1 MTQEEKINIAELL
14 KGCPKGMEL
23 DCTMYDNCTFD
34 GLEEYLY
41 PIKVQTPDGQISLNK
56 YGCYSSNKHAKCI
69 IFPKGKTTWEGFVP
83 PYEFKDGDVG
93 ACETKDGCVQLFLI
107 KGCNTDER
115 TRTYCFLDIN
125 GDLDIDEYSYIIDRL
140 ATEEEK
146 AKLFQAIKD
155 NGYRWNA
162 DTKNLE
168 RLTKFKIG
176 DRIRLKGSTTNFI
189 STVTKINEDGS
200 IAVNDCSFA
209 IKYELQDNWELVPTK
224 FDVTTLK
231 PFDKVLVRD
240 NNEQF
245 WTCDW
250 FSFHD
255 TGQVYPFVCG
265 GHYVSQCIPYEK
277 NEHLL
282 GTTNDCDEYFKNW

>member
-1 MTQEEKINIAELL
+1 MGKINIAEIL
-14 KGCPKGMEL
+14 KDCPSGMEL
-23 DCTMYDNCTFD
+23 DCTMWDNVTFAFVSD
-34 GLEEYLY
+34 DNYY
-41 PIKVQTPDGQISLNK
+41 PITIRTPDGQVSLNRC
-56 YGCYSSNKHAKCI
+56 GCYSNSKHSKCVL
-69 IFPKGKTTWEGFVP
+69 FPKGKTTWEGFVP

-176 DRIRLKGSTTNFI
+176 DRIRLKDSTTNFI

-240 NNEQF
+240 TNEDYWKINMFGYIGTYDRQYF
-245 WTCDW
+245 MCIANSG
-250 FSFHD
+250 F
-255 TGQVYPFVCG
+255 Y
-265 GHYVSQCIPYEK
+265 QCIPYEG

-282 GTTNDCDEYFKNW
+282 GTTDDCDEYYKTW